1 MEFHTPSM
9 DIKVEENTL
18 MGKVVSLGILGL
30 KDMVESLGTLELKV
44 MVARK
49 EEKMVKVEKITSG
62 TTIINSG
69 TIVPNRTVHRT
80 RSSSSKRLQ
89 GSPLTIMLVF
99 LPLITQV
106 VQSNTCKSCV

>member
-1 MEFHTPSM
+1 M
-9 DIKVEENTL
+9 DTKVEENTL

-30 KDMVESLGTLELKV
+30 KDMVESLGMLEVKV

-49 EEKMVKVEKITSG
+49 EEKMVKVERIING

-80 RSSSSKRLQ
+80 RSSSSKRLK
-89 GSPLTIMLVF
+89 GTSTHDNRP
-99 LPLITQV
+99 
-106 VQSNTCKSCV
+106 